1 MAKTTIVQLTDDL
14 DGGKA
19 DKTVSFGLDGVSYE
33 IDLSEENAAA
43 LEEAFAKYVGA
54 ARRVSGRGATGRGRT
69 ARTTISSDPKT
80 VRAWAAGNGIEV
92 NPRGRIPADV
102 VKQFEA
108 ANAA

>member
-1 MAKTTIVQLTDDL
+1 MAKTTIVRLTDDL

-19 DKTVSFGLDGVSYE
+19 DKTVSFGLDGVNYE

-54 ARRVSGRGATGRGRT
+54 ARRVSGRAAAGRGRT
-69 ARTTISSDPKT
+69 TRTTVSSDPKAI
-80 VRAWAAGNGIEV
+80 RAWAAGNGIAV